1 LIVAEQSPQVISLA
15 LSSPEEMFTLAP
27 ADLFSEY
34 RNFMTGLEYCIS
46 VLRSRRSRGPVRI
59 QLALPVDQVS
69 EGMDQRIARTLGR
82 YCEHRIAY
90 NQRERRAVRLDG
102 LFSLWI
108 GLPIV
113 VLGFLLVIVKSSIV
127 GSTGNAN
134 LVLDSGGWVLVWVGL
149 WFPLDTLLFTP
160 LSYGREN
167 GVLRRLRTADI
178 VIEPQPA
185 RKPL

>member
-1 LIVAEQSPQVISLA
+1 
-15 LSSPEEMFTLAP
+15 MFVLAP

-46 VLRSRRSRGPVRI
+46 MLRSRRSSGSVRI
-59 QLALPVDQVS
+59 ELALPADQLS
-69 EGMDQRIARTLGR
+69 EGMDQRIRRTLGR
-82 YCEHRIAY
+82 YCDHRIAY
-90 NQRERRAVRLDG
+90 NQRERRANRLDG
-102 LFSLWI
+102 VFSLWI

-113 VLGFLLVIVKSSIV
+113 VLGFVLVIIKSSIV
-127 GSTGNAN
+127 GASGNAN

-167 GVLRRLRTADI
+167 TVLKRLRTADI
-178 VIEPQPA
+178 VIEPQA
-185 RKPL
+185 AIKL